1 MKRNFSFHLLVSV
14 LLCMLAVVTGGGM
27 AMAEVPTVPDPAN
40 PVDPVDPAVDNLPNP
55 DGNGA
60 GQDLSG
66 TQASATQLKEG
77 DLAQPD
83 YDEDVIHFRC
93 HKFVLL
99 NRARTVAQQ
108 RPCRDYETIHFRIG
122 EEDLSGV
129 TKANISA
136 AASIKLNATN
146 FDGDLKLLTPGSTLY
161 VQGVDGYADGSSTK
175 TEGDLMLFVVANPTL
190 KEATCQAINGPAVT
204 NGEYNDSLDDMTCP
218 AIPSGTPI
226 VVCAIAGA
234 ESQQEVTPDN
244 FQPRPKTVYLQK
256 QIFNVVFTDY
266 QKRIIT
272 KARWAIKDIKAEALR
287 KFSAKAEYTL
297 WLGKQKRFK
306 MLVDPTMGEEFVY
319 TSEGVLRQ
327 LSNTLGVN
335 DDGIE
340 FTDVTAITKIQFTE
354 FSEHDEADMYC
365 GKDMLE
371 DIINMKDINDRIR
384 LTQET
389 TDFGVKIL
397 SFHNNFGKLNLIY
410 APALN
415 KIGYSKFAVV
425 IDMKGARYYTNIS
438 KTERTVDMKK
448 GAKDTREATRYIYI
462 EGGAL
467 ALRGF
472 NSILVGPASM
482 IAQRNVSK
490 SARPVVM
497 TDSLPATPYEGMLI
511 LLKSPVTTT
520 INNVEVTLDTDH
532 VYEYSTQDGWHQY
545 TGVVNS

>member
-1 MKRNFSFHLLVSV
+1 MKRMFSIHFVVSV

-27 AMAEVPTVPDPAN
+27 AMAEVPTVPDPN
-40 PVDPVDPAVDNLPNP
+40 DPVDPVDPNANTLASP

-60 GQDLSG
+60 GQSLSG

-108 RPCRDYETIHFRIG
+108 RTCRDYETIHFRLG
-122 EEDLSGV
+122 EEDLTGV
-129 TKANISA
+129 TKANIAA

-161 VQGVDGYADGSSTK
+161 VQGVSGYADGSSSK

-218 AIPSGTPI
+218 AIPSGTKI
-226 VVCAIAGA
+226 TVCAIAGA

-306 MLVDPTMGEEFVY
+306 MLVDPTMGEEYVY

-327 LSNTLGVN
+327 LSNTLGIS

-340 FTDVTAITKIQFTE
+340 FTDITAITKIQFTE

-397 SFHNNFGKLNLIY
+397 AFHNNFGKLNLIY

-425 IDMKGARYYTNIS
+425 IDMKGARYYTNIT
-438 KTERTVDMKK
+438 KTERTIDMKK
-448 GAKDTREATRYIYI
+448 GAKDTREATRYVYI

-467 ALRGF
+467 ALRGY
-472 NSILVGPASM
+472 NSILVGPASL
-482 IAQRNVSK
+482 IAQRNVST

-497 TDSLPATPYEGMLI
+497 TDSLPGTPYAGMLI
-511 LLKSPVTTT
+511 LLKNPVTITV
-520 INNVEVTLDTDH
+520 NNVEVTLDTDH
-532 VYEYSTQDGWHQY
+532 VYEYSEGSWIQY
-545 TGVVNS
+545 TGVVNG

>member
-1 MKRNFSFHLLVSV
+1 MKKRFNYQFLVSMA
-14 LLCMLAVVTGGGM
+14 LFLLAVLTGGGM
-27 AMAEVPTVPDPAN
+27 AMAEVPTVPDPNN
-40 PVDPVDPAVDNLPNP
+40 PVDPVNPETNTLESP
-55 DGNGA
+55 DGTGA
-60 GQDLSG
+60 GQSLSG
-66 TQASATQLKEG
+66 TQASATQLHEG
-77 DLAQPD
+77 DLVQPD
-83 YDEDVIHFRC
+83 YDQDVIHFRC

-108 RPCRDYETIHFRIG
+108 RTCRDYETIHFRIG
-122 EEDLSGV
+122 EEDLTGK
-129 TKANISA
+129 TKADIPA
-136 AASIKLNATN
+136 GESIKINASN
-146 FDGDLKLLTPGSTLY
+146 FDGDLRLLTPGSTIY
-161 VQGVDGYADGSSTK
+161 VQDIDGYADKSSTK
-175 TEGDLMLFVVANPTL
+175 KEGDLMLFVVANPTL
-190 KEATCQAINGPAVT
+190 KEATCQAINGPAKV

-218 AIPSGTPI
+218 AIPSGTNL

-234 ESQQEVTPDN
+234 ESQQEVSPDN

-266 QKRIIT
+266 QKRLIT

-287 KFSAKAEYTL
+287 KFSAKAEYSL

-306 MLVDPTMGEEFVY
+306 MLVDPTMGEEYVY

-327 LSNTLGVN
+327 LSNTLGIS
-335 DDGIE
+335 DDGIC
-340 FTDVTAITKIQFTE
+340 FKDITSITKIQFTE

-389 TDFGVKIL
+389 TEFGVKIL
-397 SFHNNFGKLNLIY
+397 AFSNNFGKLNLIY

-425 IDMKGARYYTNIS
+425 IDMKGARYYTNIT
-438 KTERTVDMKK
+438 KTERTIDMKK

-472 NSILVGPASM
+472 NSILVGPASL
-482 IAQRNVSK
+482 IAKRNVSK

-497 TDSLPATPYEGMLI
+497 TSELPATPYDGMLI
-511 LLKSPVTTT
+511 LLDSD
-520 INNVEVTLDTDH
+520 IEVDSVKYSSDL
-532 VYEYSTQDGWHQY
+532 VYEYTAAAGWHQY
-545 TGVVNS
+545 TGTVNG

>member
-1 MKRNFSFHLLVSV
+1 MKRLFSFHLLVSCI
-14 LLCMLAVVTGGGM
+14 LCMLAVLTGGGM
-27 AMAEVPTVPDPAN
+27 AMAEVPIVPDPNN
-40 PVDPVDPAVDNLPNP
+40 PVDPVDPKVDNLPNP
-55 DGNGA
+55 DGTGA

-108 RPCRDYETIHFRIG
+108 RTCRDYETIHFRLG
-122 EEDLSGV
+122 EEDLCGK
-129 TKANISA
+129 TKAAIA
-136 AASIKLNATN
+136 AGDSIKINASN
-146 FDGDLKLLTPGSTLY
+146 FDGDLKLLTPGSTIY
-161 VQGVDGYADGSSTK
+161 VQGVDGYADGSTTK
-175 TEGDLMLFVVANPTL
+175 KEGDLMLFVVANPTL
-190 KEATCQAINGPAVT
+190 KEATCQAINGPAKV

-218 AIPSGTPI
+218 AIPANTPL

-234 ESQQEVTPDN
+234 ESQQEVAPDN

-327 LSNTLGVN
+327 LSNTLGIS

-340 FTDVTAITKIQFTE
+340 FRDVTAITKIQFTE

-397 SFHNNFGKLNLIY
+397 AFHNNFGKLNIIY

-472 NSILVGPASM
+472 NSILVGPASL
-482 IAQRNVSK
+482 IAKRNVSK
-490 SARPVVM
+490 SARPVNMVN
-497 TDSLPATPYEGMLI
+497 TLPATPYEGMLI
-511 LLKSPVTTT
+511 LLNEDITVNGVNYSSD
-520 INNVEVTLDTDH
+520 L
-532 VYEYSTQDGWHQY
+532 VYEYTQGAWNQY
-545 TGVVNS
+545 VGTVNG

>member
-1 MKRNFSFHLLVSV
+1 MKRMFRFQLLVSV

-27 AMAEVPTVPDPAN
+27 AMAEVPTVPDPDN
-40 PVDPVDPAVDNLPNP
+40 PVDPVNPDTNDLGSP

-60 GQDLSG
+60 GQGLTG

-108 RPCRDYETIHFRIG
+108 RTCRDYETIHFRIG

-129 TKANISA
+129 TKANIVA
-136 AASIKLNATN
+136 GASIKLNASN

-161 VQGVDGYADGSSTK
+161 VQGVSGYADGSASK

-190 KEATCQAINGPAVT
+190 KEATCQAINGPAAT
-204 NGEYNDSLDDMTCP
+204 DGEYNDSLDDMTCP
-218 AIPSGTPI
+218 AIPSGTNI

-306 MLVDPTMGEEFVY
+306 MLVDPTMGEEYVY

-327 LSNTLGVN
+327 LSNTLGIS

-397 SFHNNFGKLNLIY
+397 AFHNNFGKLNLIY

-438 KTERTVDMKK
+438 KTERTIDMKK
-448 GAKDTREATRYIYI
+448 GAKDTREATRYVYI

-467 ALRGF
+467 ALRGY
-472 NSILVGPASM
+472 NSILVGPASL
-482 IAQRNVSK
+482 IAQRNVST

-497 TDSLPATPYEGMLI
+497 TDGLPGTPYAGMLI
-511 LLKSPVTTT
+511 LLKNPVTLTV
-520 INNVEVTLDTDH
+520 NGNEVTLDTDH
-532 VYEYSTQDGWHQY
+532 VYEYSEGSWIQY
-545 TGVVNS
+545 TGTVNG

>member
-1 MKRNFSFHLLVSV
+1 
-14 LLCMLAVVTGGGM
+14 
-27 AMAEVPTVPDPAN
+27 MAEVPTVPDPSN
-40 PVDPVDPAVDNLPNP
+40 PVDPVNPATDNLPSP

-108 RPCRDYETIHFRIG
+108 RTCRDYETIHFRLG
-122 EEDLSGV
+122 EEDLCGK
-129 TKANISA
+129 TKAAIA
-136 AASIKLNATN
+136 AGDSIKINASN
-146 FDGDLKLLTPGSTLY
+146 FDGDLKLLTPGSTIY
-161 VQGVDGYADGSSTK
+161 VQGVDGYADGSTTK
-175 TEGDLMLFVVANPTL
+175 KEGDLMLFVVANPTL
-190 KEATCQAINGPAVT
+190 KEATCQAINGPAKV

-218 AIPSGTPI
+218 AIPANTPL

-234 ESQQEVTPDN
+234 ESQQEVAPDN

-327 LSNTLGVN
+327 LSNTLGIS

-340 FTDVTAITKIQFTE
+340 FRDVTAITKIQFTE

-397 SFHNNFGKLNLIY
+397 AFHNNFGKLNLIY

-438 KTERTVDMKK
+438 KTERTIDMKK
-448 GAKDTREATRYIYI
+448 GAKDTREATRYVYI

-467 ALRGF
+467 ALRGY
-472 NSILVGPASM
+472 NRILVGPASLL
-482 IAQRNVSK
+482 AQRNVST

-497 TDSLPATPYEGMLI
+497 TDTLPGTPYAGMLI
-511 LLKSPVTTT
+511 LLKNPVTITV
-520 INNVEVTLDTDH
+520 NNNEVTLDTDH
-532 VYEYSTQDGWHQY
+532 VYEYSEGSWIQY
-545 TGVVNS
+545 TGVVNG

>member
-1 MKRNFSFHLLVSV
+1 MFNFHLLVSV

-27 AMAEVPTVPDPAN
+27 AMADVPTVPDPNN
-40 PVDPVDPAVDNLPNP
+40 PVDPVDPNANNLPSP
-55 DGNGA
+55 AGDGA
-60 GQDLSG
+60 GQSLSG

-108 RPCRDYETIHFRIG
+108 RTCRDYETIHFRLG
-122 EEDLSGV
+122 EEELTGTV
-129 TKANISA
+129 KANITA
-136 AASIKLNATN
+136 GASIKLNASN

-161 VQGVDGYADGSSTK
+161 VQGVDGYADGSNTK
-175 TEGDLMLFVVANPTL
+175 KEGDLMLFVVANPTL

-218 AIPSGTPI
+218 AIPSGTHI

-327 LSNTLGVN
+327 LSNTLGIS

-340 FTDVTAITKIQFTE
+340 FTDITAVTKIQFTE

-397 SFHNNFGKLNLIY
+397 AFHNNFGKLNLIY

-438 KTERTVDMKK
+438 KTERTIDMKK
-448 GAKDTREATRYIYI
+448 GAKDTREATRYVYI
-462 EGGAL
+462 EAGAL
-467 ALRGF
+467 ALRGY
-472 NSILVGPASM
+472 NSILVGPASL

-490 SARPVVM
+490 TARPVVM

-511 LLKSPVTTT
+511 LLKNPVTITV
-520 INNVEVTLDTDH
+520 NSVEVTLDTDH
-532 VYEYSTQDGWHQY
+532 VYEYSEGSWIQY
-545 TGVVNS
+545 NGVVNG

>member
-1 MKRNFSFHLLVSV
+1 MKRCLSFHFVVSCII
-14 LLCMLAVVTGGGM
+14 CMLAVLTGGGM
-27 AMAEVPTVPDPAN
+27 AMAEVPVVPDPNN
-40 PVDPVDPAVDNLPNP
+40 PVDPVDPNVGNLPSP

-66 TQASATQLKEG
+66 IQASATQLKEG

-108 RPCRDYETIHFRIG
+108 RTCRDYETIHFRLG
-122 EEDLSGV
+122 EEDLAGK
-129 TKANISA
+129 TKADIPA
-136 AASIKLNATN
+136 GDSIKLNASN

-161 VQGVDGYADGSSTK
+161 IQDVDGYEDGSSTK
-175 TEGDLMLFVVANPTL
+175 KEGDLMLFVTANPTL
-190 KEATCQAINGPAVT
+190 KEATCQALNGPAKVQ
-204 NGEYNDSLDDMTCP
+204 GEYNDSLDDMTCP
-218 AIPSGTPI
+218 AIPSGTNI
-226 VVCAIAGA
+226 IVCAIAGA

-244 FQPRPKTVYLQK
+244 FQPRPKTIYLQK

-306 MLVDPTMGEEFVY
+306 MLVDPTMGEEYVY

-327 LSNTLGVN
+327 LSNTLGIS
-335 DDGIE
+335 DDGIC
-340 FTDVTAITKIQFTE
+340 FKDITSITKIQFTE

-371 DIINMKDINDRIR
+371 DIINMPDINNRIR

-397 SFHNNFGKLNLIY
+397 AFHNNFGKLNLIY

-425 IDMKGARYYTNIS
+425 IDMKGARYYTNIT
-438 KTERTVDMKK
+438 KTERSVDMKK

-472 NSILVGPASM
+472 NSILVGPASL
-482 IAQRNVSK
+482 IAKRNVSK

-497 TDSLPATPYEGMLI
+497 TDILPATPYEGMLI
-511 LLKSPVTTT
+511 LLNEDITVDGVKYSSD
-520 INNVEVTLDTDH
+520 L
-532 VYEYSTQDGWHQY
+532 VYEYKEDRWIQY
-545 TGVVNS
+545 VGTVNG

>member
-1 MKRNFSFHLLVSV
+1 MFSIHFLVSV
-14 LLCMLAVVTGGGM
+14 LLCMLGGM
-27 AMAEVPTVPDPAN
+27 AMAEVPTVPDPDN
-40 PVDPVDPAVDNLPNP
+40 PVDPVDPTVDNLPSP

-60 GQDLSG
+60 GQGLTG
-66 TQASATQLKEG
+66 IQASATQLKEG

-108 RPCRDYETIHFRIG
+108 RTCRDYETIHFRIG

-129 TKANISA
+129 TKANIAA

-161 VQGVDGYADGSSTK
+161 VQGVSGYADGSSSK

-306 MLVDPTMGEEFVY
+306 MLVDPTMGEEYVY

-327 LSNTLGVN
+327 LSATLGIS

-397 SFHNNFGKLNLIY
+397 AFHNNFGKLNLIY

-438 KTERTVDMKK
+438 KTERTIDMKK
-448 GAKDTREATRYIYI
+448 GAKDTREATRYVYI

-467 ALRGF
+467 ALRGY
-472 NSILVGPASM
+472 NSILVGPASL
-482 IAQRNVSK
+482 IAKRNVSK

-497 TDSLPATPYEGMLI
+497 TDSLPGTPYEGMLI
-511 LLKSPVTTT
+511 LLKNPVTITV
-520 INNVEVTLDTDH
+520 NNVDVTLDTDH
-532 VYEYSTQDGWHQY
+532 VYEYSEGSWIQY
-545 TGVVNS
+545 TGQVNG

>member
-1 MKRNFSFHLLVSV
+1 MFSFHFVVSV

-27 AMAEVPTVPDPAN
+27 VMAEVPTVPDPNN
-40 PVDPVDPAVDNLPNP
+40 PVDPVDPNVDNLPNP
-55 DGNGA
+55 DGKGA
-60 GQDLSG
+60 GQGLTG

-108 RPCRDYETIHFRIG
+108 RTCRDYETIHFRIG

-129 TKANISA
+129 TKANIA
-136 AASIKLNATN
+136 AGASIKLNASN

-161 VQGVDGYADGSSTK
+161 VQGVSGYADGSASK

-327 LSNTLGVN
+327 LSNTLGIS

-397 SFHNNFGKLNLIY
+397 AFHNNFGKLNLIY

-438 KTERTVDMKK
+438 KTERTIDMKK
-448 GAKDTREATRYIYI
+448 GAKDTREATRYVYI

-467 ALRGF
+467 ALRGY
-472 NSILVGPASM
+472 NSILVGPASL
-482 IAQRNVSK
+482 IAQRNVST

-497 TDSLPATPYEGMLI
+497 TDSLPGTPYAGMLI
-511 LLKSPVTTT
+511 LLKNPVTITV
-520 INNVEVTLDTDH
+520 NNTEVTLDTDH
-532 VYEYSTQDGWHQY
+532 VYEYSEGIWTQY
-545 TGVVNS
+545 TGVVNG

>member
-1 MKRNFSFHLLVSV
+1 MKRLFSFHLLVSCI
-14 LLCMLAVVTGGGM
+14 LCMLAVLTGGGM
-27 AMAEVPTVPDPAN
+27 AMAEVPTVPDPNN
-40 PVDPVDPAVDNLPNP
+40 PVDPVDPKVDNLPNP
-55 DGNGA
+55 DGTGA

-66 TQASATQLKEG
+66 TQTSATQLKEG

-108 RPCRDYETIHFRIG
+108 RTCRDYETIHFRLG
-122 EEDLSGV
+122 EEDLCGK
-129 TKANISA
+129 TKAAIA
-136 AASIKLNATN
+136 AGDSIKINASN
-146 FDGDLKLLTPGSTLY
+146 FDGDLKLLTPGSTIY
-161 VQGVDGYADGSSTK
+161 VQGVDGYADGSTTK
-175 TEGDLMLFVVANPTL
+175 KEGDLMLFVVANPTL
-190 KEATCQAINGPAVT
+190 KEATCQAINGPAKV

-218 AIPSGTPI
+218 AIPANTPL

-234 ESQQEVTPDN
+234 ESQQEVAPDN

-327 LSNTLGVN
+327 LSNTLGIS

-340 FTDVTAITKIQFTE
+340 FRDVTAITKIQFTE

-397 SFHNNFGKLNLIY
+397 AFHNNFGKLNIIY

-472 NSILVGPASM
+472 NSILVGPASL
-482 IAQRNVSK
+482 IAKRNVSK
-490 SARPVVM
+490 SARPVNMVN
-497 TDSLPATPYEGMLI
+497 TLPATPYEGMLI
-511 LLKSPVTTT
+511 LLNEDITVNGVNYSSD
-520 INNVEVTLDTDH
+520 L
-532 VYEYSTQDGWHQY
+532 VYEYTQGAWNQY
-545 TGVVNS
+545 VGTVNG

>member
-1 MKRNFSFHLLVSV
+1 
-14 LLCMLAVVTGGGM
+14 
-27 AMAEVPTVPDPAN
+27 MAEVPTVPDPSN
-40 PVDPVDPAVDNLPNP
+40 PVDPVNPATDNLPSP

-83 YDEDVIHFRC
+83 YDDDVIHFRC

-108 RPCRDYETIHFRIG
+108 RTCRDYETIHFRIG

-129 TKANISA
+129 TKANIAA

-161 VQGVDGYADGSSTK
+161 VQGVSGYADGSASK

-327 LSNTLGVN
+327 LSNTLGIS

-340 FTDVTAITKIQFTE
+340 FTDITAITKIQFTE

-397 SFHNNFGKLNLIY
+397 AFHNNFGKLNLIY

-438 KTERTVDMKK
+438 KTERTIDMKK
-448 GAKDTREATRYIYI
+448 GAKDTREATRYVYI

-467 ALRGF
+467 ALRGY
-472 NSILVGPASM
+472 NSILVGPASL
-482 IAQRNVSK
+482 IAQRNVST

-497 TDSLPATPYEGMLI
+497 TDTLPGTPYAGMLI
-511 LLKSPVTTT
+511 LLKNPVTITVSET
-520 INNVEVTLDTDH
+520 EVTLDTDH
-532 VYEYSTQDGWHQY
+532 VYEYSEGSWIQY
-545 TGVVNS
+545 TGVVNG

>member
-1 MKRNFSFHLLVSV
+1 MKRLFSFHFVVSCI
-14 LLCMLAVVTGGGM
+14 LCMLAVMTGGGM
-27 AMAEVPTVPDPAN
+27 AMAEVPVVPDPNN
-40 PVDPVDPAVDNLPNP
+40 PVDPVDPNVDNLPNP

-66 TQASATQLKEG
+66 SQASATQLHEG
-77 DLAQPD
+77 DLVQPD

-108 RPCRDYETIHFRIG
+108 RTCRDYETIHFRIG
-122 EEDLSGV
+122 EEDLTGV
-129 TKANISA
+129 TKADIA
-136 AASIKLNATN
+136 AGASIKINASN
-146 FDGDLKLLTPGSTLY
+146 FDGDLRLLTPGSTVC
-161 VQGVDGYADGSSTK
+161 VQGVDGYADGSNTK
-175 TEGDLMLFVVANPTL
+175 KEGDLMLFVVANPTM

-218 AIPSGTPI
+218 AIPSGTTLI
-226 VVCAIAGA
+226 VCAIAGA
-234 ESQQEVTPDN
+234 ESQQEVAPDN

-287 KFSAKAEYTL
+287 KFSAKAEYSL

-306 MLVDPTMGEEFVY
+306 MLVDPTMGEEYVY

-327 LSNTLGVN
+327 LSNTLGIS

-340 FTDVTAITKIQFTE
+340 FKDITSITKIQFTE

-365 GKDMLE
+365 GKEMLE

-389 TDFGVKIL
+389 TEFGVKVL
-397 SFHNNFGKLNLIY
+397 AFSNNFGKLNLIY

-425 IDMKGARYYTNIS
+425 IDIKGARYYTNIT
-438 KTERTVDMKK
+438 KTERTIDMKK

-472 NSILVGPASM
+472 NSILVGPSSL
-482 IAQRNVSK
+482 IAKRNVSK
-490 SARPVVM
+490 SARPVHM
-497 TDSLPATPYEGMLI
+497 TSALPATPYEGMLI
-511 LLKSPVTTT
+511 LLENDITV
-520 INNVEVTLDTDH
+520 NNVTYSSDL
-532 VYEYSTQDGWHQY
+532 VYEYKSGQWTQYVG
-545 TGVVNS
+545 TVNG

>member
-1 MKRNFSFHLLVSV
+1 MKANISFKFLVSMA
-14 LLCMLAVVTGGGM
+14 LFLLAVLTGSGV
-27 AMAEVPTVPDPAN
+27 AMAEVPVVPDPDN
-40 PVDPVDPAVDNLPNP
+40 PVDPVNP
-55 DGNGA
+55 DVNDLPSPDGQGA

-83 YDEDVIHFRC
+83 YDEDVIRFRC

-108 RPCRDYETIHFRIG
+108 RTCRDYETIHFNIG
-122 EEDLSGV
+122 EEDLTGLV
-129 TKANISA
+129 TANIPA
-136 AASIKLNATN
+136 GDSIKIDASN
-146 FDGDLKLLTPGSTLY
+146 FGGDLKLLTPGSTLC
-161 VQGVDGYADGSSTK
+161 VQGVDGYADGSNSK
-175 TEGDLMLFVVANPTL
+175 KHGDLMLFVTANPTM
-190 KEATCQAINGPAVT
+190 KEATCQAINGPAKVD
-204 NGEYNDSLDDMTCP
+204 GEYNDSLDDMTCP
-218 AIPSGTPI
+218 EIPSGTTI

-234 ESQQEVTPDN
+234 ESQQEVSPDN

-256 QIFNVVFTDY
+256 QIFNVVFTDH
-266 QKRIIT
+266 QKKIIT

-327 LSNTLGVN
+327 LSNTLGID

-340 FTDVTAITKIQFTE
+340 FKDVTAITKVQFGDY
-354 FSEHDEADMYC
+354 SEHDEADFYV
-365 GKDMLE
+365 GKEMLV
-371 DIINMKDINDRIR
+371 DIINMKDINNRIR

-389 TDFGVKIL
+389 TTFGVKVL
-397 SFHNNFGKLNLIY
+397 AFENNFGKLNIIY

-415 KIGYSKFAVV
+415 KIGYSKFGVV
-425 IDMKGARYYTNIS
+425 IDMKAARYYTCIT
-438 KTERTVDMKK
+438 KTERSIDMKK

-462 EGGAL
+462 EAGAL

-472 NSILVGPASM
+472 NSMLVGPSSQM
-482 IAQRNVSK
+482 DKRNVSK
-490 SARPVVM
+490 MARPVNMV
-497 TDSLPATPYEGMLI
+497 DKLPDTPYEGMLI
-511 LLKSPVTTT
+511 LLDQDVT
-520 INNVEVTLDTDH
+520 VGDVVYSSDK
-532 VYEYSTQDGWHQY
+532 VYEYKDGNFIQY
-545 TGVVNS
+545 VGTVTA

>member
-1 MKRNFSFHLLVSV
+1 MFSIHFLVSMV
-14 LLCMLAVVTGGGM
+14 FCMLAVVTGGGM
-27 AMAEVPTVPDPAN
+27 AMAEVPTVPDPSN
-40 PVDPVDPAVDNLPNP
+40 PVDPVNPATDNLPSP

-83 YDEDVIHFRC
+83 YDDDVIHFRC

-108 RPCRDYETIHFRIG
+108 RTCRDYETIHFRIG

-129 TKANISA
+129 TKANIAA

-161 VQGVDGYADGSSTK
+161 VQGVSGYADGSASK

-327 LSNTLGVN
+327 LSNTLGIS

-340 FTDVTAITKIQFTE
+340 FTDITAITKIQFTE

-397 SFHNNFGKLNLIY
+397 AFHNNFGKLNLIY

-438 KTERTVDMKK
+438 KTERTIDMKK
-448 GAKDTREATRYIYI
+448 GAKDTREATRYVYI

-467 ALRGF
+467 ALRGY
-472 NSILVGPASM
+472 NSILVGPASL
-482 IAQRNVSK
+482 IAQRNVST

-497 TDSLPATPYEGMLI
+497 TDTLPGTPYAGMLI
-511 LLKSPVTTT
+511 LLKNPVTITVSET
-520 INNVEVTLDTDH
+520 EVTLDTDH
-532 VYEYSTQDGWHQY
+532 VYEYSEGSWIQY
-545 TGVVNS
+545 TGVVNG

>member
-1 MKRNFSFHLLVSV
+1 MKRLFSFHCVVSI
-14 LLCMLAVVTGGGM
+14 LLCMLAVMTGGGM
-27 AMAEVPTVPDPAN
+27 AMAEVPTVSDPNN
-40 PVDPVDPAVDNLPNP
+40 PVDPVDPNVDNLPNP

-66 TQASATQLKEG
+66 TQASATQLHEG
-77 DLAQPD
+77 DLVQPD

-108 RPCRDYETIHFRIG
+108 RTCRDYETIHFRIG

-129 TKANISA
+129 TKAAIA
-136 AASIKLNATN
+136 AGDSIKLNASN
-146 FDGDLKLLTPGSTLY
+146 FDGDLKLLIPGSTIY
-161 VQGVDGYADGSSTK
+161 VQGVDGYADGSKTK
-175 TEGDLMLFVVANPTL
+175 KEGDLMLFVVANPTL
-190 KEATCQAINGPAVT
+190 KEATCQAINGPAKIQ
-204 NGEYNDSLDDMTCP
+204 GEYNDSLDDMTCP
-218 AIPSGTPI
+218 AIPANTPL

-306 MLVDPTMGEEFVY
+306 MLVDPTMGEEYVY

-327 LSNTLGVN
+327 LSNTLGIS

-340 FTDVTAITKIQFTE
+340 FRDVTAITKIQFTE

-397 SFHNNFGKLNLIY
+397 AFHNNFGKLNIIY

-415 KIGYSKFAVV
+415 KIGYSKFAVI

-472 NSILVGPASM
+472 NSILVGPASL
-482 IAQRNVSK
+482 IAKRNVSK
-490 SARPVVM
+490 SARPVNMVN
-497 TDSLPATPYEGMLI
+497 TLPATPYEGMLI
-511 LLKSPVTTT
+511 LLNED
-520 INNVEVTLDTDH
+520 IEVNGVKYSSDL
-532 VYEYSTQDGWHQY
+532 VYEYKEGSWNQY
-545 TGVVNS
+545 VGTVNG

>member
-1 MKRNFSFHLLVSV
+1 MFSFQLLVSCI
-14 LLCMLAVVTGGGM
+14 LCMLAVVTGGAM
-27 AMAEVPTVPDPAN
+27 AMAEVPTVPDPSN
-40 PVDPVDPAVDNLPNP
+40 PVDPVNPTVDNLPSP

-108 RPCRDYETIHFRIG
+108 RTCRDYETIHFRIG

-129 TKANISA
+129 TKAAIA
-136 AASIKLNATN
+136 AGDSIKLNASN
-146 FDGDLKLLTPGSTLY
+146 FDGDLKLLIPGSTIY
-161 VQGVDGYADGSSTK
+161 VQGVDGYADGSKTK
-175 TEGDLMLFVVANPTL
+175 KEGDLMLFVVANPTL
-190 KEATCQAINGPAVT
+190 KEATCQAINGPAKIQ
-204 NGEYNDSLDDMTCP
+204 GEYNDSLDDMTCP
-218 AIPSGTPI
+218 AIPANTPL

-306 MLVDPTMGEEFVY
+306 MLVDPTMGEEYVY

-327 LSNTLGVN
+327 LSNTLGIS

-340 FTDVTAITKIQFTE
+340 FRDVTAITKIQFTE

-397 SFHNNFGKLNLIY
+397 AFHNNFGKLNIIY

-415 KIGYSKFAVV
+415 KIGYSKFAVI

-472 NSILVGPASM
+472 NSILVGPASL
-482 IAQRNVSK
+482 IAKRNVSK
-490 SARPVVM
+490 SARPVNMVN
-497 TDSLPATPYEGMLI
+497 TLPATPYEGMLI
-511 LLKSPVTTT
+511 LLNED
-520 INNVEVTLDTDH
+520 IEVNGVKYSSDL
-532 VYEYSTQDGWHQY
+532 VYEYKEGSWNQY
-545 TGVVNS
+545 VGTVNG

>member
-1 MKRNFSFHLLVSV
+1 MFSFHFVVSV

-27 AMAEVPTVPDPAN
+27 VMAEVPTVPDPNN
-40 PVDPVDPAVDNLPNP
+40 PVDPVDPNVDNLPNP
-55 DGNGA
+55 DGKGA
-60 GQDLSG
+60 GQGLTG

-108 RPCRDYETIHFRIG
+108 RTCRDYETIHFRIG
-122 EEDLSGV
+122 EEELSGV
-129 TKANISA
+129 TKANIAA
-136 AASIKLNATN
+136 AASIKLNASN

-161 VQGVDGYADGSSTK
+161 VQGVSGYADGSASK

-327 LSNTLGVN
+327 LSNTLGIS

-340 FTDVTAITKIQFTE
+340 FTDITAITKIQFTE

-397 SFHNNFGKLNLIY
+397 AFHNNFGKLNLIY

-415 KIGYSKFAVV
+415 KFGYSKFAVV

-438 KTERTVDMKK
+438 KTERTIDMKK
-448 GAKDTREATRYIYI
+448 GAKDTREATRYVYI

-467 ALRGF
+467 ALRGY
-472 NSILVGPASM
+472 NSILVGPASL
-482 IAQRNVSK
+482 IAQRNVST

-497 TDSLPATPYEGMLI
+497 TDSLPGTPYAGMLI
-511 LLKSPVTTT
+511 LLKNPVTITV
-520 INNVEVTLDTDH
+520 NNTEVTLDTDH
-532 VYEYSTQDGWHQY
+532 VYEYSEGIWTQY
-545 TGVVNS
+545 TGVVNG

>member
-1 MKRNFSFHLLVSV
+1 MFSIHFLVSMV
-14 LLCMLAVVTGGGM
+14 FCMLAVVTGGGM
-27 AMAEVPTVPDPAN
+27 AMAEVPTVPDPSN
-40 PVDPVDPAVDNLPNP
+40 PVDPVNPATDNLPSP

-108 RPCRDYETIHFRIG
+108 RTCRDYETIHFRIG

-129 TKANISA
+129 TKANIAA

-161 VQGVDGYADGSSTK
+161 VQGVSGYADGSASK

-327 LSNTLGVN
+327 LSNTLGIS

-340 FTDVTAITKIQFTE
+340 FTDITAITKIQFTE

-397 SFHNNFGKLNLIY
+397 AFHNNFGKLNLIY

-438 KTERTVDMKK
+438 KTERTIDMKK
-448 GAKDTREATRYIYI
+448 GAKDTREATRYVYI

-467 ALRGF
+467 ALRGY
-472 NSILVGPASM
+472 NSILVGPASL
-482 IAQRNVSK
+482 IAQRNVST

-497 TDSLPATPYEGMLI
+497 TDTLPGTPYAGMLI
-511 LLKSPVTTT
+511 LLKNPVTITV
-520 INNVEVTLDTDH
+520 NNNEVTLDTDH
-532 VYEYSTQDGWHQY
+532 VYEYSEGSWIQY
-545 TGVVNS
+545 TGVVNG

>member
-1 MKRNFSFHLLVSV
+1 MKRLLSFHLLVSV
-14 LLCMLAVVTGGGM
+14 LLCMLSVMTGGVM
-27 AMAEVPTVPDPAN
+27 AMAEVPTVPDPKN
-40 PVDPVDPAVDNLPNP
+40 PVDPVDPNVNNLPTP

-60 GQDLSG
+60 GQGLSG
-66 TQASATQLKEG
+66 SQASATQLHEG
-77 DLAQPD
+77 DLVQPD
-83 YDEDVIHFRC
+83 YDEDVIRFRC

-108 RPCRDYETIHFRIG
+108 RTCRDYETIHFRIG
-122 EEDLSGV
+122 EEDLTGV
-129 TKANISA
+129 TKANIA
-136 AASIKLNATN
+136 AGASIKINASN
-146 FDGDLKLLTPGSTLY
+146 FDGDLRLLTPGSTICA
-161 VQGVDGYADGSSTK
+161 QGVSGYADGSNTK
-175 TEGDLMLFVVANPTL
+175 KEGDLMLFVVANPTL

-218 AIPSGTPI
+218 AIPSGTTLI
-226 VVCAIAGA
+226 VCAIAGA
-234 ESQQEVTPDN
+234 ESQQEVAPDN

-287 KFSAKAEYTL
+287 KFSAKAEYSL

-306 MLVDPTMGEEFVY
+306 MLVDPTMGEEYVY
-319 TSEGVLRQ
+319 TSEGILRQ
-327 LSNTLGVN
+327 LSNTLGIS

-340 FTDVTAITKIQFTE
+340 FKDITAITKIQFTE

-389 TDFGVKIL
+389 TEFGVKVL
-397 SFHNNFGKLNLIY
+397 AFSNNFGKLNLIY

-425 IDMKGARYYTNIS
+425 VDMKGARYYTNIS
-438 KTERTVDMKK
+438 KTERTIDMKK
-448 GAKDTREATRYIYI
+448 GAKDTREASRYIYI

-472 NSILVGPASM
+472 NSILVGPASL
-482 IAQRNVSK
+482 IAKRNVSK

-497 TDSLPATPYEGMLI
+497 CGELPATPYEGMLI
-511 LLKSPVTTT
+511 LLNEDITV
-520 INNVEVTLDTDH
+520 NNVTYSSDK
-532 VYEYSTQDGWHQY
+532 VYEYTQGAWNQY
-545 TGVVNS
+545 VGTVNG

>member
-1 MKRNFSFHLLVSV
+1 MFSIHFLVSMV
-14 LLCMLAVVTGGGM
+14 FCMLAVVTGGGM
-27 AMAEVPTVPDPAN
+27 AMAEVPTVPDPSN
-40 PVDPVDPAVDNLPNP
+40 PVDPVNPATDNLPSP

-83 YDEDVIHFRC
+83 YDDDVIHFRC

-108 RPCRDYETIHFRIG
+108 RTCRDYETIHFRIG

-129 TKANISA
+129 TKANIAA

-161 VQGVDGYADGSSTK
+161 VQGVSGYADGSASK

-327 LSNTLGVN
+327 LSNTLGIS

-340 FTDVTAITKIQFTE
+340 FTDITAITKIQFTE

-397 SFHNNFGKLNLIY
+397 AFHNNFGKLNLIY

-438 KTERTVDMKK
+438 KTERTIDMKK
-448 GAKDTREATRYIYI
+448 GAKDTREATRYVYI

-467 ALRGF
+467 ALRGY
-472 NSILVGPASM
+472 NSILVGPASL
-482 IAQRNVSK
+482 IAQRNVST

-497 TDSLPATPYEGMLI
+497 TDTLPGTPYAGMLI
-511 LLKSPVTTT
+511 LLKNPVTITV
-520 INNVEVTLDTDH
+520 NDNEVTLDTDH
-532 VYEYSTQDGWHQY
+532 VYEYSEGSWIQY
-545 TGVVNS
+545 TGVVNG

>member
-1 MKRNFSFHLLVSV
+1 MKRMFSIHLLVSV

-27 AMAEVPTVPDPAN
+27 AMAEVPTVPDPSN
-40 PVDPVDPAVDNLPNP
+40 PVDPVDPNVDNLPNP

-108 RPCRDYETIHFRIG
+108 RTCRDYETIHFRIG
-122 EEDLSGV
+122 EEDLAGV
-129 TKANISA
+129 TKANIAA

-161 VQGVDGYADGSSTK
+161 VQGVSGYADGSSTK

-218 AIPSGTPI
+218 AIPSGTQI

-327 LSNTLGVN
+327 LSNTLGIS

-340 FTDVTAITKIQFTE
+340 FTDITAITKIQFTE

-397 SFHNNFGKLNLIY
+397 AFHNNFGKLNLIY

-438 KTERTVDMKK
+438 KTERTIDMKK
-448 GAKDTREATRYIYI
+448 GAKDTREATRYVYI

-467 ALRGF
+467 ALRGY
-472 NSILVGPASM
+472 NSILVGPASL
-482 IAQRNVSK
+482 IAQRNVST

-511 LLKSPVTTT
+511 LLKNPVTITV
-520 INNVEVTLDTDH
+520 NNNNVTLDTDH
-532 VYEYSTQDGWHQY
+532 VYEYSEGSWIQY
-545 TGVVNS
+545 TGVVNG

>member
-1 MKRNFSFHLLVSV
+1 MFSFHFVVSV

-27 AMAEVPTVPDPAN
+27 VMAEVPTVPDPNN
-40 PVDPVDPAVDNLPNP
+40 PVDPVDPNVDNLPNP
-55 DGNGA
+55 DGKGA
-60 GQDLSG
+60 GQGLTG

-108 RPCRDYETIHFRIG
+108 RTCRDYETIHFRIG

-129 TKANISA
+129 TKANIA
-136 AASIKLNATN
+136 AGASIKLNASN

-161 VQGVDGYADGSSTK
+161 VQGVSGYADGSASK

-327 LSNTLGVN
+327 LSNTLGIS

-397 SFHNNFGKLNLIY
+397 AFHNNFGKLNLIY

-415 KIGYSKFAVV
+415 KFGYSKFAVV

-438 KTERTVDMKK
+438 KTERTIDMKK
-448 GAKDTREATRYIYI
+448 GAKDTREATRYVYI

-467 ALRGF
+467 ALRGY
-472 NSILVGPASM
+472 NSILVGPASL
-482 IAQRNVSK
+482 IAQRNVST

-497 TDSLPATPYEGMLI
+497 TDSLPGTPYAGMLI
-511 LLKSPVTTT
+511 LLKNPVTITV
-520 INNVEVTLDTDH
+520 NNTEVTLDTDH
-532 VYEYSTQDGWHQY
+532 VYEYSEGSWIQY
-545 TGVVNS
+545 TGVVNG

>member
-1 MKRNFSFHLLVSV
+1 MKRLFSFHLLVSCI
-14 LLCMLAVVTGGGM
+14 LCMLAVLTGGGM
-27 AMAEVPTVPDPAN
+27 AMAEVPTVPDPNN
-40 PVDPVDPAVDNLPNP
+40 PVDPVDPKVDNLPNP
-55 DGNGA
+55 DGTGA

-108 RPCRDYETIHFRIG
+108 RTCRDYETIHFRLG
-122 EEDLSGV
+122 EEDLCGK
-129 TKANISA
+129 TKAAIA
-136 AASIKLNATN
+136 AGDSIKINASN

-161 VQGVDGYADGSSTK
+161 VQDVDGYEDGSSTK
-175 TEGDLMLFVVANPTL
+175 KEGDLMLFVVANPTL
-190 KEATCQAINGPAVT
+190 KEATCQAINGPAKV

-218 AIPSGTPI
+218 AIPANTPL

-234 ESQQEVTPDN
+234 ESQQEVAPDN

-327 LSNTLGVN
+327 LSNTLGIS

-340 FTDVTAITKIQFTE
+340 FTDITAITKIQFTE

-397 SFHNNFGKLNLIY
+397 AFHNNFGKLNIIY

-472 NSILVGPASM
+472 NSILVGPASL
-482 IAQRNVSK
+482 IAKRNVSK
-490 SARPVVM
+490 SARPVNMVN
-497 TDSLPATPYEGMLI
+497 TLPATPYEGMLI
-511 LLKSPVTTT
+511 LLNEDITVNGVNYSSD
-520 INNVEVTLDTDH
+520 L
-532 VYEYSTQDGWHQY
+532 VYEYTQGAWNQFVG
-545 TGVVNS
+545 TVNG